1 MSSVA
6 RWLTRVRWPLF
17 AVMVA
22 AQLAVPAWMIHARER
37 VLRHGEVFRIRAE
50 PVDPYDA
57 FRGRYV
63 ALALRGQ
70 HVPQLADP
78 LSRGDEAYVLLERS
92 ADGYAQFAT
101 AQRHR
106 PDTASY
112 LRLTVASVESEGVRF
127 DLPFDRFYLNERLAP
142 AAEAAYRRLTR
153 GARRA
158 AWIDLRV
165 LEGRGV
171 IEELYLD
178 GKPAAEAAA
187 AAR

>member
-1 MSSVA
+1 MKTA
-6 RWLTRVRWPLF
+6 GHRWKRFRWPLF
-17 AVMVA
+17 VIMVV

-37 VLRHGEVFRIRAE
+37 VLRHGEVYRIRAE

-70 HVPQLADP
+70 HVPQLPDP
-78 LSRGDEAYVLLERS
+78 LNRGDVAYVVLTRTS
-92 ADGYAQFAT
+92 DGYARFAS
-101 AQRHR
+101 AQRNQ
-106 PDTASY
+106 PDNPSY
-112 LRLTVASVESEGVRF
+112 LRLTVATVDSDGVRF
-127 DLPFDRFYLNERLAP
+127 DLPFDRFYLNEHLAP
-142 AAEAAYRRLTR
+142 AAEAAYRQNTR
-153 GARRA
+153 GGRRA

-165 LEGRGV
+165 LGGRGV

-187 AAR
+187 SAR